1 MIRPSILAVAAVL
14 AASSAAAA
22 PRGSGDDPSFHLRL
36 ERGACFGTCPDYSVD
51 VGADGAVVFHG
62 RRFVACLGDRRWRIS
77 RRAVA
82 RLRAAADRAD
92 LFALKDEYRG
102 RITDQPQYRVELTRR
117 GRTKQLTDYVGR
129 SVGMPATV
137 TDLELA
143 IDEIAATRAC
153 VTAPK
158 ALSR

>member
-1 MIRPSILAVAAVL
+1 MIRPSILAVTAVL
-14 AASSAAAA
+14 AASPAAAA

-36 ERGACFGTCPDYSVD
+36 ERGACFGTCPDYSVEVD
-51 VGADGAVVFHG
+51 ADGAVVFHG
-62 RRFVACLGDRRWRIS
+62 RRFVACVGERRWGIS

-117 GRTKQLTDYVGR
+117 GRTKRLTDYVGR